1 MKVALLLAISFLVF
15 LPKHSFSQIYIEPVA
30 GYQKDLSNNRNY
42 FLNTG
47 LRAAFR
53 FKNYELLLQTQ
64 KSWPQTLSYIDSSFT
79 ANPALPLSSPAE
91 KKLHTSSHSF
101 AIGNRFKVAGRN
113 TKNSFSISMYTGVM
127 FQKTTVNYTYDKAN
141 YIVLNPDQTQSIIGP
156 FFSAGL
162 EYMRQIKSG
171 RLFAELNFS
180 TPPAGKQSYPSSFG
194 PAALVSL
201 NIGYSIKISKR

>member
-1 MKVALLLAISFLVF
+1 MKIALFPSIAFIVF

-30 GYQKDLSNNRNY
+30 GYQKNLNNNRTY

-53 FKNYELLLQTQ
+53 FKKYELLVQVQ
-64 KSWPQTLSYIDSSFT
+64 NSWPQTLNYTVSSFT
-79 ANPALPLSSPAE
+79 ANPALPLNSPAE
-91 KKLHTSSHSF
+91 KKMRTSSYSF
-101 AIGNRFKVAGRN
+101 AIGNRFKVAGRK
-113 TKNSFSISMYTGVM
+113 TKNSFFVSMYTGVM
-127 FQKTTVNYTYDKAN
+127 FQKTTVNYTYDKTN
-141 YIVLNPDQTQSIIGP
+141 YILLNPDRTQSIAGP
-156 FFSAGL
+156 FFSAGF

-180 TPPAGKQSYPSSFG
+180 TPPVGKQSYPSSFG
-194 PAALVSL
+194 PAAPASL